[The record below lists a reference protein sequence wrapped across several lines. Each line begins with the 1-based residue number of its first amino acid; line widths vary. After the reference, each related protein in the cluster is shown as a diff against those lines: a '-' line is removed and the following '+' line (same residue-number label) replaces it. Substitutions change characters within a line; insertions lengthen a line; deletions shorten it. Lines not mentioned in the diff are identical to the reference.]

1 MTIAALASHLER
13 LEALVK
19 AKGRLPLWRLDD
31 AERAAYQR
39 WRNAS
44 KAAIADYEA
53 EHGKGASYAAGREG
67 NFEIPDMPEWLR
79 KALDL
84 EPTPAIPVGATT
96 PEAAQIY
103 RGYVECNQS

>member
-1 MTIAALASHLER
+1 MSTDALAARLER
-13 LEALVK
+13 LEALAK

-44 KAAIADYEA
+44 KAAVQQFEA

-67 NFEIPDMPEWLR
+67 NFEVPDMPEWLR
-79 KALDL
+79 KKLDIQPL
-84 EPTPAIPVGATT
+84 PFISVGATT
-96 PEAAQIY
+96 SEAALIY